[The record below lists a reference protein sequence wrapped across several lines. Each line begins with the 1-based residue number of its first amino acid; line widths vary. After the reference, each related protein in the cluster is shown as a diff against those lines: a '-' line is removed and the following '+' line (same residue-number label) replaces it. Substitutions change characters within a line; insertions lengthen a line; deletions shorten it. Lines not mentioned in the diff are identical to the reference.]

1 MRNNTTM
8 SREERATA
16 YSMRRLGKTYSY
28 IAKILGYKYQCVAR
42 SVLQLYKKYGNLE
55 NPKPALKKDAIKM
68 RESGMTY
75 SAIAKELGKNETV
88 IFNWTCDIERP
99 KTIKHLARIHKINYF
114 TVKARLR
121 NGMPLDLALT
131 KSTPKMRAAQ

>member
-68 RESGMTY
+68 RESGQIEQDADLILFVYRDEYYNMDSPDKGT
-75 SAIAKELGKNETV
+75 AEIIAAKQ
-88 IFNWTCDIERP
+88 
-99 KTIKHLARIHKINYF
+99 
-114 TVKARLR
+114 R
-121 NGMPLDLALT
+121 NGAVGTVRLGTDLSRSKFLNLA
-131 KSTPKMRAAQ
+131 KNNHQ